1 MMRVLLSVLLLSSVS
16 AFVPRTS
23 RLPRVA
29 RGSAAYVSA
38 SAPAVAA
45 QPVVKLIDTTED
57 DDEMVM
63 LRDPVTSRCIE
74 CYVNTFASVE
84 GEDSLFALAMP
95 VDPCVEICSLDEK
108 TDELT
113 TVDVSD
119 PLMDKLFGVSR
130 AALKLHALCTAV
142 VPYKC
147 LPSCVPLLG
156 GCEASVGRR
165 GCARTQRHIA
175 HGQEKQR

>member
-1 MMRVLLSVLLLSSVS
+1 M
-16 AFVPRTS
+16 
-23 RLPRVA
+23 
-29 RGSAAYVSA
+29 
-38 SAPAVAA
+38 
-45 QPVVKLIDTTED
+45 IDTTED

-63 LRDPVTSRCIE
+63 LRDPATSRSIE

-84 GEDSLFALAMP
+84 GEDGLFALAMP

-130 AALKLHALCTAV
+130 APLTFYALCLAV
-142 VPYKC
+142 APHDF
-147 LPSCVPLLG
+147 LPCWVPLLG

-165 GCARTQRHIA
+165 GCA
-175 HGQEKQR
+175 